1 LHGLQIKSRMQGNS
15 PKYDLHN
22 TAIHAVR
29 GEIAFKGANPG
40 VSDKD
45 IQTYLR
51 LKELEKA
58 NSTQFNSL
66 ISEYNK
72 RNAVSHSFADY
83 FHSHIAADTLSAS
96 KGNYAFIDE
105 QNLYKEIK
113 SGGWKINWKAFRK
126 YLSENGVTK
135 AFVFMGYLKENES
148 IYYALERAGFKVIL
162 REVRKDEKG
171 KVDGGNVDADVAF
184 FAGYHSTEYDKAII
198 VGDDG
203 DYTLTLSTLYEAG
216 NLEFLLSSHSVE
228 ATSEFIQNK
237 IPLGSIK
244 SLNSIRD
251 IIEHKKLIQQ

>member
-1 LHGLQIKSRMQGNS
+1 MQGNS
-15 PKYDLHN
+15 LKYDLRH
-22 TAIHAVR
+22 TAKQAVQ

-51 LKELEKA
+51 LKELERT
-58 NSTQFNSL
+58 NSNQFNAL
-66 ISEYNK
+66 LTEYNR
-72 RNAVSHSFADY
+72 RNAVSHSFADFFY
-83 FHSHIAADTLSAS
+83 SHAQVDTLCAS

-126 YLSENGVTK
+126 YLSGKGVTK

-203 DYTLTLSTLYEAG
+203 DYTLTLSTLYDAG
-216 NLEFLLSSHSVE
+216 KLEFLLSSHSVE
-228 ATSEFIQNK
+228 ATSEFIKNK
-237 IPLGSIK
+237 IPLGYIK
-244 SLNSIRD
+244 SLDSVREL
-251 IIEHKKLIQQ
+251 IEHRNNTAR